1 MSEVFDM
8 ELYKRFIDFVGSPE
22 EGKRISQTKAAQAL
36 GYSTGVISAY
46 KNQTYNG
53 DVKTLEKKID
63 AWLKRETRR
72 LERLDVPVV
81 ETSTLEKIRKA
92 VTMAQDEGDIAV
104 IIGESGTGKTTA
116 LRQYA
121 RENYSA
127 LLIEV
132 DPSFSKVTLMNEI
145 ARTLGVEPKGLQNV
159 VVERVIAAM
168 TGRDAVLIIDE
179 ADYLSDSALELLR
192 RVINDKSRTGVVL
205 VGLPRLEFKIRNLKN
220 DHQQLQSRI
229 GIMVKL
235 DKLKKPDAEKII
247 AGVWENLD
255 KDTMGT
261 FIQMANGST
270 RTLVKLMGRVHQ
282 TMAINNAEVPTPEIL
297 ASAGELLMR

>member
-8 ELYKRFIDFVGSPE
+8 ELYKKFIDFVGSPE

-36 GYSTGVISAY
+36 GYSSGVISAY

-63 AWLKRETRR
+63 AWLKREARR
-72 LERLDVPVV
+72 QDRLDVPIT

-92 VTMAQDEGDIAV
+92 ITMAQDEGDIAV

-121 RENYSA
+121 KENPSA

-145 ARTLGVEPKGLQNV
+145 ARVLGVEPKGLQNV
-159 VVERVIAAM
+159 VVERVIEAL

-192 RVINDKSRTGVVL
+192 RAINDKSHTGVVL

-229 GIMVKL
+229 GVMAKL
-235 DKLKKPDAEKII
+235 AGLKRPDAERIV
-247 AGVWENLD
+247 AGVWGNLD
-255 KDTMGT
+255 KDTMDA
-261 FIQMANGST
+261 FVQMANGST

-282 TMAINNAEVPTPEIL
+282 TMAINNAEVPDPDLI